1 MLVVPSSLL
10 LRVVHPR
17 LLQKMALDMALSNKP
32 YANWSLHRK
41 IASRPPF
48 GACQSGMSCR
58 VHGYVPL
65 LHASLERS
73 SHELWHPF
81 LLSSRVRDTRYHQ
94 GFLPL
99 RQHPLQPSHPF
110 CLNKTYNLLTLAL
123 RRLYI
128 QTRLLINNRWLLL
141 QGTPL

>member
-32 YANWSLHRK
+32 YANLSLHRK
-41 IASRPPF
+41 TASRPPF

-73 SHELWHPF
+73 SHEQSHPF
-81 LLSSRVRDTRYHQ
+81 RPYRTVLDIQYHL
-94 GFLPL
+94 GFHLL
-99 RQHPLQPSHPF
+99 RQHPLQPSLPF
-110 CLNKTYNLLTLAL
+110 GLNTTYTLLRLAL
-123 RRLYI
+123 HRLYR
-128 QTRLLINNRWLLL
+128 QTILLINNRWLWL
-141 QGTPL
+141 QGILL